1 MAIVVVDVDPPAAAV
16 NTGITGDDDDV
27 DDVDAIVVDR

>member
-27 DDVDAIVVDR
+27 DVDAIVVDR

>member
-1 MAIVVVDVDPPAAAV
+1 MAMVVVDVDPPAAAV
-16 NTGITGDDDDV
+16 NTGITGDDDV